1 MDGWNTIWD
10 LRDEIAFVVGGVG
23 TVFAAGFTV
32 GRLWEKRFAR
42 KLEEGTEQ
50 LQVEQLNDAM
60 TAFLNQEGRIWEK
73 KKGPFPEYQSWI
85 QAVEIPILSV
95 ANLKGGVAK
104 TTTSLNLAAHY
115 ERAGKRVLFVDLDWQ
130 GSASEVFRRK
140 LELPAG
146 VSPIDALFDPSATWE
161 RLLALREAGGQ
172 FAPKMDFIRAYKTLL
187 DLENKAMM
195 DWLSGKTPFDAHYLL
210 AKALLNPNVLER
222 YDIVI
227 LDTPPRLTTALV
239 NALCASTHVLIPTI
253 LDETSVEAA
262 LHFQAT
268 CERYRRDNF
277 NPRLRVA
284 GVFGTK
290 TEGINAEHD
299 AEASYTSGAEQLH
312 LPNKWLSA
320 KIPRRSHFSDVAGKD
335 IAVYAR
341 SQTRTFFKDLATE
354 LDREFAQ

>member
-1 MDGWNTIWD
+1 MDGWSTLWS
-10 LRDEIAFVVGGVG
+10 LREEIAFVVGGVAA
-23 TVFAAGFTV
+23 VFAAGFSV
-32 GRLWEKRFAR
+32 GRLWERRATR
-42 KLEEGTEQ
+42 RSGAETEQ
-50 LQVEQLNDAM
+50 LQVEQLNDSM
-60 TAFLNQEGRIWEK
+60 TAFLNKEGRIWEK
-73 KKGPFPEYQSWI
+73 RKGAFPEYETWI
-85 QAVEIPILSV
+85 QAVDIPILSV

-104 TTTSLNLAAHY
+104 TTTALNVAAHY
-115 ERAGKRVLFVDLDWQ
+115 ERAGKRVLFIDLDWQ

-146 VSPIDALFDPSATWE
+146 ASPVDALFQPDTSWE
-161 RLLALREAGGQ
+161 RLLALRESGGNL
-172 FAPKMDFIRAYKTLL
+172 APRMDFVRAYKTLL

-210 AKALLNPNVLER
+210 AKSLLNPNVIER
-222 YDIVI
+222 YDIVV

-277 NPRLRVA
+277 NPRLKVA

-290 TEGINAEHD
+290 VEGINAEAD
-299 AEASYTSGAEQLH
+299 AEASYASGALQLG
-312 LPNKWLSA
+312 LPNKWLSS

-335 IAVYAR
+335 IAYYAR
-341 SQTRTFFKDLATE
+341 SQVRGFFNDLATE
-354 LDREFAQ
+354 LDREFER